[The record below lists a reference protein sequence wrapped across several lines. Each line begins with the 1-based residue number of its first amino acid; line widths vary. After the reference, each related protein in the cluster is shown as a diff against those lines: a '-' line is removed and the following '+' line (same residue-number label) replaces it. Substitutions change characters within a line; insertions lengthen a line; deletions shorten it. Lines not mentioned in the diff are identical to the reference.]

1 MGMKNLNENNYQMK
15 GDDQMGII
23 INNFWERMSEMN
35 DIHMEL
41 WENRHIAAQDEP
53 DAGTLE
59 ILANCDEIES
69 ILAEKES
76 QMANDNQDQ
85 YENLIAMV
93 DAYIDED
100 DAEEARYEME
110 HAQDLL
116 LLGMLRIDVIEDEVS
131 TEYEYQLE
139 DEQFILEMEL
149 ERELMAIEMASQSE
163 WYECGIINIQEYLAL
178 DNGSQIEYG
187 DDMDEI
193 DIRNVE
199 NFLAA
204 RLVA

>member
-1 MGMKNLNENNYQMK
+1 MLNNNNFQL
-15 GDDQMGII
+15 G
-23 INNFWERMSEMN
+23 INNFWERMSDMN
-35 DIHMEL
+35 EIHMEL
-41 WENRHIAAQDEP
+41 WNNRHIAAQDEP

-163 WYECGIINIQEYLAL
+163 WYECGIINIQEYLAT
-178 DNGSQIEYG
+178 DNGSQIEYD

-193 DIRNVE
+193 DRRNIYRY
-199 NFLAA
+199 LDA
-204 RLVA
+204 RRVA